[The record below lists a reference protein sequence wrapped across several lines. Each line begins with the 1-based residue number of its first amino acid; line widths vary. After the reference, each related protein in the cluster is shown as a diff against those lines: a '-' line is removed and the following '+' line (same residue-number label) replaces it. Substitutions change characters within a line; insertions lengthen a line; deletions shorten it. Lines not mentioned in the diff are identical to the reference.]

1 MFDHRTVS
9 LADQVFERLENDI
22 LSGKY
27 AHGEVLTEN
36 KLVAELGTSRTP
48 IREAIKR
55 LEQEH
60 IVAIDQRGIHIL
72 GVTPKDVADIFDL
85 RIRIEGLAA
94 ERAAENITD
103 EELAELKESLDLQ
116 EFYLMKHDA
125 GRITFQDSRFH
136 ELIYKFSRSTVIR
149 DTLFPLH
156 NKTQKYRRAL
166 VQNKGRAAGSIEEH
180 AAIYE
185 AIAAHN
191 GKLAAERMT
200 EHVTHAKE
208 HLLSEEG
215 EE

>member
-27 AHGEVLTEN
+27 AYGEILTEN

-60 IVAIDQRGIHIL
+60 IVAIDQKGIHIL
-72 GVTPKDVADIFDL
+72 GVTAEDVADIFDL

-94 ERAAENITD
+94 ERAAATITD
-103 EELAELKESLDLQ
+103 EELVALKEAMDLQ
-116 EFYLMKHDA
+116 EFYLMKNDA
-125 GRITFQDSRFH
+125 DHINFQDSRFH
-136 ELIYKFSRSTVIR
+136 EMIYKLSRSTVIY

-166 VQNKGRAAGSIEEH
+166 VQNRSRAEGSVEEH
-180 AAIYE
+180 KAIYD
-185 AIAAHN
+185 AIAAHD
-191 GKLAAERMT
+191 GALAAEKMT
-200 EHVTHAKE
+200 EHVRRAKE
-208 HLLSEEG
+208 HLLSG
-215 EE
+215 GNA